1 VSNWEVWQ
9 RQNEDYLAVALTWLR
24 LRLQQFIEA
33 DGSEVVTP
41 QPDES
46 SKATAISTTQQAQL
60 SEAVS
65 IMAAA
70 EAADP
75 PPALVIL
82 SRLLGLSRFEM
93 ETLLLCAAMELD
105 TRTAGL
111 CARAHTRLKD
121 SSDQPNPYMTDSLA

>member
-1 VSNWEVWQ
+1 MSNWEIWQ
-9 RQNEDYLAVALTWLR
+9 RQNEDYLAAALTWLR

-33 DGSEVVTP
+33 DQLEVVSV
-41 QPDES
+41 QPAKLSEG
-46 SKATAISTTQQAQL
+46 TAISATQQAQL

-93 ETLLLCAAMELD
+93 EILLLCAAMELD
-105 TRTAGL
+105 TRTTGL

-121 SSDQPNPYMTDSLA
+121 SSDQPNPYMTESLA